1 MKIMSNLKKIISL
14 AIAIS
19 MCHLFSGQTD
29 VLAQNE
35 MLQLGAY
42 NMNGE
47 RTCIVNVTLSEFM
60 IKDETGE
67 NWIGR
72 SEISQNFEVTEK
84 ILSVAEENEN
94 FIYMDFKTDHPENPY
109 PAIEPASVSVSLP
122 SATGNVRHILGKDY
136 HLYYA
141 PDADGELKDIS
152 DQITDT
158 SLSTPSFAIDKLG
171 VYILYFNPKAYS
183 VTFYSEEPIYDE
195 EGNWT
200 NKDCIYAQIEDLE
213 YNDIINFPEIPQK
226 NGYIFTG
233 WKAQH
238 YVGGSSS
245 IPIQYTT
252 AQPIKVS
259 THRAFFATWC
269 LESKYEPI
277 NITIFSDQ
285 TITKGKENGKKITLK
300 TNYGVFV
307 KDDEFP
313 AEWQTAY
320 EAETDEQI
328 KAAILLDWKSKW
340 NVIGSDDIIIESAER
355 IDDKTIAFILS
366 GNSNDEYSNGEIY
379 IEFDSSLLMPESY
392 ENSEKIADQNDTKIK
407 MDADGIR
414 EKMYRSDNAINLSPQ
429 YKSSSGSSSPTTYTV
444 KFDTN
449 GGSIIANKTAKRN
462 TPITAPEAPAKE
474 GFTFKGWFTDTSL
487 KTAYDFNAKVTKNMT
502 LYAAWEK
509 IDITNNQIILII
521 GEKNAQVFGETK
533 INDVAPK
540 IINNRAMLPSRFIA
554 ESLGAAVAW
563 NEEKQEVKITGKNME
578 NENIN
583 ILIYIDSDI
592 AYVNGKEIKLDSP
605 AFIENDRTY
614 TPLRFISEN
623 LGADVDWNV
632 ENQMITITAKRPI
645 NVQ

>member
-158 SLSTPSFAIDKLG
+158 SLSTPRFAIDKLG

-233 WKAQH
+233 WKAHH

-269 LESKYEPI
+269 LESEYEPI

-300 TNYGVFV
+300 TNYGVFA

-313 AEWQTAY
+313 AEWRTAY

-328 KAAILLDWKSKW
+328 KAAILSDWKSKW
-340 NVIGSDDIIIESAER
+340 NVIGSDDIIIESAAR

-366 GNSNDEYSNGEIY
+366 GNSNDIYSNEEIY

-392 ENSEKIADQNDTKIK
+392 ENNEKIADRNDTKIK

-414 EKMYRSDNAINLSPQ
+414 EKMYRSDNEINLSPQ

-521 GEKNAQVFGETK
+521 GKKNAQVFGETK

-578 NENIN
+578 NEDVN

>member
-60 IKDETGE
+60 IKDETGG

-109 PAIEPASVSVSLP
+109 PAIESASVSVSLP

-158 SLSTPSFAIDKLG
+158 SLSTPRFAIEKLG

-269 LESKYEPI
+269 LENKYEPI
-277 NITIFSDQ
+277 SITIFSDQ

-313 AEWQTAY
+313 AEWRTAY

-328 KAAILLDWKSKW
+328 KAAILSDWKSKW
-340 NVIGSDDIIIESAER
+340 NVIGSDDIIIESAAR

-366 GNSNDEYSNGEIY
+366 GNSKEKYSNGEIY

-521 GEKNAQVFGETK
+521 GKKNAQVFGETK

-578 NENIN
+578 NEDVN

-623 LGADVDWNV
+623 LGADIDWNE
-632 ENQMITITAKRPI
+632 ENQMVTITAKRPI